1 MAGPRE
7 PGYWENADSTPMD
20 FYDMKGVVSGFVEGL
35 NLSGVAYEP
44 SQHPAFHP
52 GKCARI
58 TLGDTQLGVFGE
70 LHPQVLNQYTL
81 GDHPVLAATFNLDAI
96 YAAVPEGFDSAGV
109 PAYPPVLEDL
119 AFVVS
124 EELPAAQVEAMIRQT
139 GGNLLADLTLFDV
152 FRGGQIGAGKKS
164 LAYKLTYQ
172 HPERTLT
179 DDEVAKL
186 RSRIAKRLE
195 QELGAQ
201 LRA

>member
-1 MAGPRE
+1 
-7 PGYWENADSTPMD
+7 
-20 FYDMKGVVSGFVEGL
+20 
-35 NLSGVAYEP
+35 
-44 SQHPAFHP
+44 
-52 GKCARI
+52 
-58 TLGDTQLGVFGE
+58 
-70 LHPQVLNQYTL
+70 
-81 GDHPVLAATFNLDAI
+81 
-96 YAAVPEGFDSAGV
+96 
-109 PAYPPVLEDL
+109 L
-119 AFVVS
+119 AFVVN

-186 RSRIAKRLE
+186 RSRITKRLE